1 MSELARRSFLKTLL
15 ATSAAVLV
23 PMEAPATETA
33 AALRTFKLGAIS
45 DGFSNDFEEAL
56 KLMKGF
62 GLRWVEIRQIWGVY
76 NTEASPEQIRRV
88 RELLD
93 QYGFRVSVVS
103 TALYKCTLPGTQP
116 VGHERD
122 AYPYSGQMDLL
133 KRAADRAH
141 AWGTETL
148 RGFSFRRVA
157 DPKAIAT
164 RITDELE
171 KAGAVAQRAGVR
183 LAIEDEESCN
193 VRTGH
198 ELARLLASVKARN
211 VGANW
216 DVGNPWVGGEV
227 SYPSGYEV
235 LPKDR
240 IWHIHAKG
248 MECAAPG
255 KQCHETFADQGII
268 DLVGQFRALRR
279 DHYTGTISLECE
291 YHAPGMSHLQ
301 TTQRSMEG
309 LLKVAA
315 EAAA

>member
-1 MSELARRSFLKTLL
+1 
-15 ATSAAVLV
+15 
-23 PMEAPATETA
+23 
-33 AALRTFKLGAIS
+33 
-45 DGFSNDFEEAL
+45 
-56 KLMKGF
+56 
-62 GLRWVEIRQIWGVY
+62 
-76 NTEASPEQIRRV
+76 
-88 RELLD
+88 
-93 QYGFRVSVVS
+93 
-103 TALYKCTLPGTQP
+103 
-116 VGHERD
+116 
-122 AYPYSGQMDLL
+122 
-133 KRAADRAH
+133 
-141 AWGTETL
+141 L